1 MATCV
6 TNIDQSVSDYNGTD
20 GLKWFSATGPDL
32 SGLPLWSEHAE
43 TRLSPTEHAGTGS
56 CRILPE
62 PRGQKA
68 PQIRRRNQKPLFFAA
83 VQQNRTITIENAT
96 KLWVEQAWL
105 CDTGAELMNVEGF
118 CRERMQ
124 SKVRQPKAKAALV
137 NVVVMRPKDRPQHH
151 S

>member
-1 MATCV
+1 MLRQDFPQPNTLARV
-6 TNIDQSVSDYNGTD
+6 LAESFPSREAKKRHKSDGAIKSRYFLPQSSKTKPSL
-20 GLKWFSATGPDL
+20 LKM
-32 SGLPLWSEHAE
+32 
-43 TRLSPTEHAGTGS
+43 R
-56 CRILPE
+56 
-62 PRGQKA
+62 
-68 PQIRRRNQKPLFFAA
+68 
-83 VQQNRTITIENAT
+83 
-96 KLWVEQAWL
+96 LWVEQAWL

>member
-1 MATCV
+1 MALA
-6 TNIDQSVSDYNGTD
+6 IAGHRYYRSLSDEYKAMEKYDWHGFLQNPSRAES
-20 GLKWFSATGPDL
+20 LKSAT
-32 SGLPLWSEHAE
+32 
-43 TRLSPTEHAGTGS
+43 
-56 CRILPE
+56 
-62 PRGQKA
+62 
-68 PQIRRRNQKPLFFAA
+68 NQTAQSKKPLFFAA

-105 CDTGAELMNVEGF
+105 CDAGAELMNVEGF

-124 SKVRQPKAKAALV
+124 SKVRQPKVKAALV